1 MANKRDYYDILG
13 VGRDASGE
21 EIKKAY
27 RKLAFQYHPD
37 RNKNEAAEEKF
48 KEVNE
53 AYEVLSNPQKRSN
66 YDRFGQADIS
76 GFGSG
81 FEDFD
86 FGSFGD
92 IFDAFFGSGGATR
105 SRRRR
110 RAAERGTDVHRR
122 VEISFEEAA
131 FGCEKEVEV
140 ERVEACSVCGGTGS
154 EPGTE
159 PMTCPDCGGAG
170 EVRRTQRSL
179 FGLFTSVSPCERCGG
194 TGRIITHRCMQCDGS
209 GKEKRK
215 RTVTVRVPGGID
227 NNNTIRVTG
236 EGNVGLAGGPPGNL
250 YVTVSVAEHEFLR
263 RDGVDVVYD
272 LPLNF
277 AQAALGDEIRVPT
290 LDGDFTLKVPAGV
303 QNGRVF
309 RIKGRGITHL
319 ERQGRGDQLV
329 VIHVVTPTSLDERQ
343 RSLLQ
348 ELSETLEPADLPQ
361 ESKSFFDRVRGAFGG
376 YR

>member
-1 MANKRDYYDILG
+1 MANKRDYYEVLG
-13 VGRDASGE
+13 ISRDASDE

-37 RNKNEAAEEKF
+37 RNKDKGAEEKF
-48 KEVNE
+48 KEINE
-53 AYEVLSNPQKRSN
+53 AYEVLSDPQKRAN

-76 GFGSG
+76 EFGTG
-81 FEDFD
+81 FEDFG

-92 IFDAFFGSGGATR
+92 IFDAFFGGGGATR

-110 RAAERGTDVHRR
+110 SAAERGTDIHLG

-131 FGCEKEVEV
+131 FGCEKEIDV
-140 ERVEACSVCGGTGS
+140 ERIEPCSVCGGTGS

-159 PMTCPDCGGAG
+159 PMTCPNCGGVG

-179 FGLFTSVSPCERCGG
+179 FGLFTSIAPCERCGG
-194 TGRIITHRCMQCDGS
+194 TGRIITSRCIQCDGS

-215 RTVTVRVPGGID
+215 RTVTVRIPAGID
-227 NNNTIRVTG
+227 NGNTVRLSG
-236 EGNVGLAGGPPGNL
+236 EGNSGLAGGPPGNL
-250 YVTVSVAEHEFLR
+250 YLTVTVSEHEFLR
-263 RDGVDVVYD
+263 RDGVDVIYD

-277 AQAALGDEIRVPT
+277 AQAALGDEVQVPT
-290 LDGDFTLKVPAGV
+290 LDGDFTLKIPAGV
-303 QNGRVF
+303 QNGRIF

-319 ERQGRGDQLV
+319 ERRGRGDQLV

-343 RSLLQ
+343 KRLFE
-348 ELSETLEPADLPQ
+348 ELSKTLGPAEMPQ
-361 ESKSFFDRVRGAFGG
+361 ESKNFFDKVKDAFGS
-376 YR
+376 RK